1 MKGRCG
7 KPSTMQA
14 AAEAELCV
22 GRANQQNT
30 RKKLEP
36 AGELSRLLKAVG
48 ERRGVSKIKTARDRC
63 TSM

>member
-1 MKGRCG
+1 MNER
-7 KPSTMQA
+7 QVWEAIHNA

-30 RKKLEP
+30 RKNPEP

-48 ERRGVSKIKTARDRC
+48 ERRGVSKIKQPETVC

>member
-1 MKGRCG
+1 
-7 KPSTMQA
+7 MQQ
-14 AAEAELCV
+14 LKLNCV

-30 RKKLEP
+30 RKNPEP

-48 ERRGVSKIKTARDRC
+48 ERRGVSKIKQPETVC